1 MPIQVRRAAA
11 KIMSQNLFLSNVA
24 EIQISYS
31 TKVKPSDRQKITCSK
46 DAAEILRQIFPGFEH
61 REFFYILTLNRANRV
76 LGYFEVSKGGI
87 SGTVVDTK
95 LILQAALKTNA
106 SGIIMCHN
114 HPSGTLEASDADIK
128 ITQKVKSACSFLD
141 LSMLDHLILTTDT
154 YLSMADE
161 GII

>member
-1 MPIQVRRAAA
+1 
-11 KIMSQNLFLSNVA
+11 MSQNLFLSNVA

-46 DAAEILRQIFPGFEH
+46 DAAVILRQIFPGFEH

-76 LGYFEVSKGGI
+76 LGYFEVSKGGV

-128 ITQKVKSACSFLD
+128 ITRKVKSACSFLD
-141 LSMLDHLILTTDT
+141 LSMLDHLILTSDT